1 MGARRRNVLAGL
13 LLTLSSSA
21 RAATTYVDYKDVPLY
36 SNLAPCAKSAVSYAL
51 DHLTLSICPDGITA
65 LQSCACTKN
74 NNAAGVATTISK
86 SVSAQCGSTA
96 TEDFASASQVFN
108 QYCNPDAVVTAPAT
122 LPTPVTVS
130 ITDLPDFSSMA
141 PCAQS
146 AVSYAVASLTYD
158 ACPSDVAALQ
168 SCACTK
174 GNIAADVQK
183 SISTSVASRCGTT
196 ASEDFVSASQMF
208 NQYCSPGTKVTTK
221 AANPNAL
228 AVYITDLPAYSYL
241 APCAQSAV
249 SYAVQG
255 MTYTICPEGPSAL
268 NSCACTKNQ
277 NSFVASS
284 SIVDAVQSSCGST
297 HSADI
302 SSAQAV
308 LAGYCM
314 LGSGVTSFP
323 APSNA
328 VGKMTY
334 YITDM
339 PIYSSLASCAQEA
352 VEYALATLTY
362 SLCPAEAGPL
372 ASCAC
377 IKDSNS
383 LQVSKILTDSV
394 KYECSETATED
405 ITSAME
411 VYNAY
416 CSAAKGLT
424 TPTGITA
431 SVPTSNYGTV
441 PAPATGGDIA
451 APTPTPTNGQ
461 PASPGSSDSAD
472 GSSSGS
478 GTNADGTAKT
488 KKSNTGAIAGG
499 VVGGLGAI
507 LIGAAALFFFLRR
520 RKQRPVSGPLLA
532 AGSDDKP
539 PGTSGT
545 AGATELTGK
554 DEWKGAGTELAGS
567 PPGQP
572 HSELAGSGSPH
583 GPGTEMYASPAPTHS
598 ELHGGV
604 SPGGQGYANSQSP
617 TSPYGSTVHE
627 AGAGQARPE
636 LHGSV
641 AGSVV
646 SPVSGGGESGQSHE
660 MYAYPMGATMN
671 SPVYEMPAEYARH

>member
-21 RAATTYVDYKDVPLY
+21 VSYVDYKEVPLY
-36 SNLAPCAKSAVSYAL
+36 SDLAPCAMSAVSYAL
-51 DHLTLSICPDGITA
+51 DRLTSSICPDGITA

-74 NNAAGVATTISK
+74 NNAAAIATTISK
-86 SVSAQCGSTA
+86 SVSFECGSTA
-96 TEDFASASQVFN
+96 TDDFASASQVFN
-108 QYCNPDAVVTAPAT
+108 QYCNPDAKVTAPAT
-122 LPTPVTVS
+122 LPTPVTLS
-130 ITDLPDFSSMA
+130 ISDMADFSSLA

-146 AVSYAVASLTYD
+146 AVGYAVNSLTYD
-158 ACPSDVAALQ
+158 ACPSGVAALQ

-183 SISTSVASRCGTT
+183 SIFTSVGSRCGTT
-196 ASEDFVSASQMF
+196 ASEDFASASQMF
-208 NQYCSPGTKVTTK
+208 SQYCNPGAKMSTK
-221 AANPNAL
+221 AANPNGL

-255 MTYTICPEGPSAL
+255 LTYTICPEGPSAL
-268 NSCACTKNQ
+268 NSCVCTKNQ

-284 SIVDAVQSSCGST
+284 SLVEAVQSSCGST
-297 HSADI
+297 HKADI

-308 LAGYCM
+308 LAGYCK

-323 APSNA
+323 APSTP
-328 VGKMTY
+328 VGQMTY
-334 YITDM
+334 FITDM

-352 VEYALATLTY
+352 VHDALTTLTY

-394 KYECSETATED
+394 KYECSETATDD
-405 ITSAME
+405 ISSAMA

-416 CSAAKGLT
+416 CSAARGLT

-431 SVPTSNYGTV
+431 SAPTSNYGTV

-451 APTPTPTNGQ
+451 PPTPTPTNGQ

-472 GSSSGS
+472 GSS
-478 GTNADGTAKT
+478 GTDTNPDGTPKQ
-488 KKSNTGAIAGG
+488 KKSNTAAIAGG
-499 VVGGLGAI
+499 VVGGLGAL
-507 LIGAAALFFFLRR
+507 LIGAGALFFFLRR

-532 AGSDDKP
+532 NASDDKP
-539 PGTSGT
+539 PGTAGT
-545 AGATELTGK
+545 AGPTELAGK
-554 DEWKGAGTELAGS
+554 EEWKGAGTELVGS
-567 PPGQP
+567 SPGQQ

-583 GPGTEMYASPAPTHS
+583 GPGAEMYASPAPTHS

-604 SPGGQGYANSQSP
+604 SPGGQGYPNSQSP
-617 TSPYGSTVHE
+617 GSPYGSTIHE
-627 AGAGQARPE
+627 AGAGKARPE
-636 LHGSV
+636 LHGS
-641 AGSVV
+641 ATGSIV
-646 SPVSGGGESGQSHE
+646 SPISGGGQAGQAHE
-660 MYAYPMGATMN
+660 MYAYPMSATMN
-671 SPVYEMPAEYARH
+671 SPVYEMPAEYSRH